1 MLPRH
6 PMLRRE
12 ARRSI
17 DLSHKATTFT
27 HLLRR
32 RRERW
37 CAYPLPALSR
47 GEGRV
52 RGRVSSHRRRF
63 AITRP
68 LIPPSPR
75 QERGEGVPLAPHH
88 RRRVNLIACKG
99 EVDMRSMSGGGL
111 FPGAIPCK
119 IPTPN
124 GLRPFGPPLFKL
136 RDTHIPP
143 ECAPIV

>member
-63 AITRP
+63 ALTRP

-75 QERGEGVPLAPHH
+75 QERGEGAPLAPHH
-88 RRRVNLIACKG
+88 RRRVNLIASTERFRARPLLLISTASRCA
-99 EVDMRSMSGGGL
+99 SL
-111 FPGAIPCK
+111 FDDGS
-119 IPTPN
+119 
-124 GLRPFGPPLFKL
+124 
-136 RDTHIPP
+136 
-143 ECAPIV
+143 